1 MVDAA
6 RPLQV
11 ASLPPAL
18 LADAA
23 RLLAAGMRDNPL
35 HLRVFG
41 ATQARL
47 EPLLADAFVRLLDR
61 QRRTGHVLGAFD
73 GERLVGV
80 AAMVAPGHCQPPA
93 REKAT
98 MLRILA
104 RARSLHR
111 LPRIACWLHAWR
123 RHDPRFD
130 HWHLGPA
137 AVARGRRGQGIG
149 TRLME
154 AVCERLDRCGG
165 VGYLETDKPENVRL
179 YRRGGF
185 EEAGRQRVLGVD
197 TWFMLR
203 HPRCPGPPHCAWIRR
218 GAGGE
223 TGRFGG
229 GEQGVPMS
237 WVVILAVVAA
247 LASGG
252 WLLARMRRGR

>member
-165 VGYLETDKPENVRL
+165 IGYLETDKRENVRL

-197 TWFMLR
+197 NWFMLR
-203 HPRCPGPPHCAWIRR
+203 HPRSPGPPHCA
-218 GAGGE
+218 
-223 TGRFGG
+223 
-229 GEQGVPMS
+229 
-237 WVVILAVVAA
+237 
-247 LASGG
+247 
-252 WLLARMRRGR
+252 